1 MEEIGK
7 MIPDETYLKMILAL
21 PGDFFEKVEPAFG
34 NLYWVETYQGWKEGY
49 SRKTYAVC
57 SMVLDTGTY
66 YLSLQDRTNFDE
78 VIGSWEFEYSKRDKA
93 IHWRKWLIP
102 SQEQLQKMLKSN
114 ILTDAGN
121 LWHVFCTFDEFV
133 HSEYERRSFLKT
145 GKLISDSFE
154 MLWLSCVMKTKYNQI
169 WDGNAWADE
178 EK

>member
-1 MEEIGK
+1 MNCDPE
-7 MIPDETYLKMILAL
+7 YLKMVLAL
-21 PGDFFEKVEPAFG
+21 PEDFFENWKWQVG
-34 NLYWVETYQGWKEGY
+34 DKQVLQCKSGKLYHKLVCEEDVGTVYIDTNY
-49 SRKTYAVC
+49 SYLDC
-57 SMVLDTGTY
+57 SQARM
-66 YLSLQDRTNFDE
+66 RP
-78 VIGSWEFEYSKRDKA
+78 
-93 IHWRKWLIP
+93 IP

-169 WDGNAWADE
+169 WDGNVWADE